1 MRSPAKPKRRSDNPY
16 RRYERDPVGFIR
28 EVLEIEPTVEQ
39 IAICESVLTEQT
51 TCVQAAHGVGKCVA
65 QNELIPLADGRE
77 VKAKDL
83 IGKNFELITLDDRGV
98 VIPVKAIAAWN
109 RKEPVYEYETEDG
122 RKIIRNVWHPL
133 WASVNGE
140 TGKWQ
145 TAYSLYTLQMI
156 GCEVR
161 CAVPIAI
168 PVGDKTQAIADALGR
183 QFIGE
188 DLTAPPG
195 CRWEKV
201 VSIRELPEDWTV
213 ALEVPGY
220 NTYLTTFY
228 EHNTAIA
235 AGIALWYIY
244 AVEGVVISTAPT
256 ARQVNALLWKEI
268 RRGKVR
274 GELPGEVFKTPKLEF
289 IPNIAYGFGFTAKDN
304 NSNAFQ
310 GSHDVKQMII
320 VDEACGIS
328 PEIWEGAVSCLTGS
342 LNRLLAIGNP
352 IKTNTPFHEECSR
365 RSLHVPVWNHPNVRW
380 AYEKHPDG
388 IHRLKPEI
396 YRLIM
401 DEKGRVK
408 EDWPDSPSLK
418 EDAIPGAISVR
429 WIEQMARP
437 RGEKSSFWLTRVE
450 GRFAYDSENSL
461 ISRQWFREARYRYD
475 SDPDYWNH
483 VASVHPYRAGLDVG
497 DGSDPH
503 AIVAWRGP
511 LLQFAREIPTTG
523 DRLDIVRA
531 AGAGINHLR
540 QYGGTLAV
548 DRTGVGSGAHSI
560 IQEAINHAIDQ
571 SIADD
576 LATFVEGEIQLSG
589 CVAEGIAWGSKPI
602 AGVGTTPIDQLI
614 NLKIQQAWLLREAF
628 QYGEVAIAPLGE
640 VEQLLEDELCGIYW
654 DDTSKGQLRIE
665 DKAKTRKRLRRSPNL
680 ADATIMGFAANAS
693 ILTADMFSVI
703 KKD

>member
-1 MRSPAKPKRRSDNPY
+1 M
-16 RRYERDPVGFIR
+16 GFIR

-140 TGKWQ
+140 EGKWQ

-213 ALEVPGY
+213 AIEVPGY

-235 AGIALWYIY
+235 AAIAIWSIY
-244 AVEGVVISTAPT
+244 AREGTVVSTAPT
-256 ARQVNALLWKEI
+256 ARQVNQLLWKEI
-268 RRGKVR
+268 RRGKSR
-274 GELPGEVFKTPKLEF
+274 GGLPGIIFKNPRLEF
-289 IPNIAYGFGFTAKDN
+289 IPDQAYGFGFTSKSNDA
-304 NSNAFQ
+304 NAFQ
-310 GSHDVKQMII
+310 GIHDEKLTFI

-328 PEIWEGAVSCLTGS
+328 VDIWDAVLACLTGS

-352 IKTNTPFHEECSR
+352 IKTNTPFHEECNR
-365 RSLHVPVWNHPNVRW
+365 KSLHIPAWNHPNVTW
-380 AYEKHPDG
+380 AYDLHPDG

-396 YRLIM
+396 KELIT
-401 DEKGRVK
+401 DENGKIK
-408 EDWPDSPSLK
+408 EVWPDSPLIK
-418 EDAIPGAISVR
+418 KDVIPGAVSVK

-437 RGEKSSFWLTRVE
+437 KGEKSSYWLTRVE
-450 GRFAYDSENSL
+450 AKFAYEAENSL

-483 VASVHPYRAGLDVG
+483 VASVHRCRTGLDVG
-497 DGSDPH
+497 DGSDSH
-503 AIVAWRGP
+503 AITMWQGP
-511 LLQFAREIPTTG
+511 VLKLAREIVTMG

-531 AGAGINHLR
+531 AGAGINHLKK
-540 QYGGTLAV
+540 YGGILAV
-548 DRTGVGSGAHSI
+548 DRTGVGSGAHSL
-560 IQEAINHAIDQ
+560 IQEAINNSIDQ
-571 SIADD
+571 SVLEEMSPFID
-576 LATFVEGEIQLSG
+576 GEIELKD
-589 CVAEGIAWGSKPI
+589 CVADGIAWASKPI
-602 AGVGTTPIDQLI
+602 GGIGDTPIDQFI

-628 QYGEVAIAPLGE
+628 RLNEIAIAPLGE
-640 VEQLLEDELCGIYW
+640 AEILLEDELCGIYW
-654 DDTSKGQLRIE
+654 EETSKGQLRIE
-665 DKAKTRKRLRRSPNL
+665 DKTKTRKRLRRSPNL
-680 ADATIMGFAANAS
+680 ADATIMGYAANAS
-693 ILTADMFSVI
+693 VLTPDMFSTI
-703 KKD
+703 KRRD